1 MTHGRSRSAAKP
13 DPGGTDS
20 RKDRADRKP
29 DPAGSSDTRSRRY
42 KNKDIRIMNITQKFL
57 KDIDDLWKQESR
69 AFYRE
74 EEKNRRFFPHL
85 SAYDHKQLSGLT
97 HFEVLEHLGK
107 RAVFDYTQRDPV
119 TGNAGMRVI

>member
-1 MTHGRSRSAAKP
+1 MDQGLLVPDELTCDLYLRENGKVRPAWAAP
-13 DPGGTDS
+13 
-20 RKDRADRKP
+20 
-29 DPAGSSDTRSRRY
+29 
-42 KNKDIRIMNITQKFL
+42 
-57 KDIDDLWKQESR
+57 DDLWKQESR

-119 TGNAGMRVI
+119 PGNAGMRVI